1 MYDILPFPN
10 ITATNAEE
18 QVAQINNYLIQFK
31 ETLEFVLM
39 NISVENLSP
48 ELKKE
53 LIALGANIEL
63 NNVEH
68 NEQMQQIASKT
79 LTVSDVLNSTEFG
92 AFEDGMREY
101 VDKGDETTKKYADQ
115 NEQDAK
121 DYADK
126 LVEGL
131 DYIVAGEQ
139 TEIST
144 EDGGLN
150 VYTFTTAKGETSL
163 FEVRN
168 GLQGSKGEKG
178 DTGET
183 GAQGPAGEVGP
194 QGPQGAK
201 GEKGDTGEQG
211 PKGATGE
218 QGPQGIQGIQGIQG
232 EQGVQGEQ
240 GEAGTDGISVVSVA
254 QTTTSTSD
262 GGTNII
268 TVTLSDG
275 TKSTFRVKNGSKG
288 SAAKLTLSI
297 EPETG
302 ELLYEQA

>member
-53 LIALGANIEL
+53 LIALGANIEI
-63 NNVEH
+63 NNAEH

-79 LTVSDVLNSTEFG
+79 LTVSDVINSAEFS
-92 AFEDGMREY
+92 AFEESMKEY
-101 VDKGDETTKKYADQ
+101 VDEGDKATKKYSDQ

-121 DYADK
+121 DYADG
-126 LVEGL
+126 LVEDL

-139 TEIST
+139 TETSS

-150 VYTFTTAKGETSL
+150 VYTFTTAKGETSV
-163 FEVRN
+163 FKVRN
-168 GLQGSKGEKG
+168 GLQGSKGDKG

-183 GAQGPAGEVGP
+183 GAQGPTGEVGP
-194 QGPQGAK
+194 QGPQGEK
-201 GEKGDTGEQG
+201 GEKGETGEQG
-211 PKGATGE
+211 VPGE
-218 QGPQGIQGIQGIQG
+218 R
-232 EQGVQGEQ
+232 
-240 GEAGTDGISVVSVA
+240 GEAGTDGISVVSVT
-254 QTTTSTSD
+254 QTTTSSVD

-275 TKSTFRVKNGSKG
+275 TKNTFRVKNGSKG

-297 EPETG
+297 DPETG
-302 ELLYEQA
+302 DLLYEQA